1 MIVNKKKAN
10 KIRLVLKSLDVKFE
24 KIGSFQSP
32 DEDELLIEFKDS
44 FEIDQLIHLLQR
56 YKQEMSLLMP
66 EYRRTF

>member
-24 KIGSFQSP
+24 KIGSFQSS

>member
-10 KIRLVLKSLDVKFE
+10 KIRLVLKSLDVKYE
-24 KIGSFQSP
+24 RIGGFQAP
-32 DEDELLIEFKDS
+32 DDDELLIEFKDC